1 MQRSKWRYLLLSA
14 LVSSQLVAASPT
26 EPGRPGVQDADQ
38 AENALAVTT
47 AAESPAGALRTSD
60 PVAPDNS
67 FGRLED
73 IQTKTVLYEFQLA
86 QAKALNELQKNGY
99 DAVMGAPFNPQP
111 AAQMKD
117 SSTAKP
123 AQDAGKLPLVVEISG
138 GQQLLATLQ
147 LDGGNQVRVQA
158 GSRIP
163 GTAWT
168 VSKITFSEVTV
179 SSPDKGLVSLAFAG

>member
-1 MQRSKWRYLLLSA
+1 MQRNKWRHLLLPA
-14 LVSSQLVAASPT
+14 LVISPLAAASPPAPET
-26 EPGRPGVQDADQ
+26 LIAQNEVKKESALNVADIP
-38 AENALAVTT
+38 A
-47 AAESPAGALRTSD
+47 SPADVVRPAD
-60 PVAPDNS
+60 PVAQDNS

-99 DAVMGAPFNPQP
+99 DAVLGAPFNPQP
-111 AAQMKD
+111 VAPVKD
-117 SSTAKP
+117 SAAAKP
-123 AQDAGKLPLVVEISG
+123 AQESRALPLIVEISG
-138 GQQLLATLQ
+138 GQQLSATLQ

-168 VSKITFSEVTV
+168 VAKITFGEVTV
-179 SSPDKGLVSLAFAG
+179 SSPEKGLVSLAFAG

>member
-1 MQRSKWRYLLLSA
+1 MQRNKWRPLLLPA
-14 LVSSQLVAASPT
+14 VFISQLAAASPT
-26 EPGRPGVQDADQ
+26 ASVTPAAQNEVKK
-38 AENALAVTT
+38 ENALTGAGIP
-47 AAESPAGALRTSD
+47 ASPADAVRPAD
-60 PVAPDNS
+60 PVAQDNS

-99 DAVMGAPFNPQP
+99 DAVLGGPFNPQP
-111 AAQMKD
+111 ATPTKD
-117 SSTAKP
+117 SAAAKP
-123 AQDAGKLPLVVEISG
+123 AEESRTLPLIVEISG
-138 GQQLLATLQ
+138 GQQLSATLQ
-147 LDGGNQVRVQA
+147 LEGGNQVRVQA

-168 VSKITFSEVTV
+168 VAKITFGEVTV

>member
-1 MQRSKWRYLLLSA
+1 MQTNKWRHLLLPV
-14 LVSSQLVAASPT
+14 LVISQLATASQPASDT
-26 EPGRPGVQDADQ
+26 LTPQSEVKKD
-38 AENALAVTT
+38 NALTGAGIPVSPPDAVR
-47 AAESPAGALRTSD
+47 PAD
-60 PVAPDNS
+60 PVTQDNS

-99 DAVMGAPFNPQP
+99 DAVLGGPFNPQP
-111 AAQMKD
+111 AATAKE
-117 SSTAKP
+117 STAAKP
-123 AQDAGKLPLVVEISG
+123 AEESRALPLIVEISG
-138 GQQLLATLQ
+138 GQQLSATLQ

-168 VSKITFSEVTV
+168 VAKITFGEVTV
-179 SSPDKGLVSLAFAG
+179 SSPDKGLISLAFAG